1 MKLIECIG
9 KRIDNLLKERG
20 LTQYELSEKG
30 GIPRSTINVIIGAKR
45 KTTQIDTI
53 YQIADTLGISLK
65 QFFDDNLFDNIS
77 DWLLCSWCCIYYHAQ
92 KYIGQA
98 I

>member
-30 GIPRSTINVIIGAKR
+30 GIPRSTINVIIGA
-45 KTTQIDTI
+45 
-53 YQIADTLGISLK
+53 
-65 QFFDDNLFDNIS
+65 
-77 DWLLCSWCCIYYHAQ
+77 
-92 KYIGQA
+92 
-98 I
+98 